1 MQRVGQIFKIFL
13 DLLPRNRIGRGFS
26 RPLEG
31 MHPAGIF
38 VKSNH
43 LLWSRLTLRI
53 YVLNVY
59 GTLAPPLAPAR
70 ACLRLLGPARAC
82 LRLLG
87 PERAYCAVGQRRLYL
102 PGT

>member
-1 MQRVGQIFKIFL
+1 MENKKS
-13 DLLPRNRIGRGFS
+13 GRGFS

-59 GTLAPPLAPAR
+59 GTLASPLAPAR
-70 ACLRLLGPARAC
+70 ACLRLI
-82 LRLLG
+82 G